1 MKKALKIILGFVGI
15 VTLGGIL
22 AYNFMNA
29 NLNRLAKRTIE
40 DVDLTRISDGSYQGS
55 YDSFPIRVEVTVTIA
70 DHAYR
75 SITIDKHVTG
85 QGQAAEGLP
94 EIILEKQSLEV
105 DSISGATYSSKAI
118 LMAIVDALESDKE

>member
-1 MKKALKIILGFVGI
+1 MKKALKIILVLLGIITIVGI
-15 VTLGGIL
+15 LS
-22 AYNFMNA
+22 YNYMNE
-29 NLNRLAKRTIE
+29 NLYRLAKRTIE
-40 DVDLTRISDGSYQGS
+40 DVDLTEISDGSYQGS
-55 YDSFPIRVEVTVTIA
+55 YDSFPISVEVTVTIA

-118 LMAIVDALESDKE
+118 MMAIIDALESDKE

>member
-1 MKKALKIILGFVGI
+1 MKKARKIILGCVGI

-22 AYNFMNA
+22 AYNFMSA
-29 NLNRLAKRTIE
+29 NLNRLANRPIE
-40 DVDLTRISDGSYQGS
+40 DVDLTLVSDGSYQGS
-55 YDSFPIRVEVTVTIA
+55 YESFPIRVEVTVTIA

-85 QGQAAEGLP
+85 RGQAAAGLP
-94 EIILEKQSLEV
+94 EVILKKRSLAV

-118 LMAIVDALESDKE
+118 LMAIVNALNGAKE

>member
-1 MKKALKIILGFVGI
+1 MKKALKIILGFVI
-15 VTLGGIL
+15 IITLGGIL

-75 SITIDKHVTG
+75 SITIDKQVTG

-118 LMAIVDALESDKE
+118 LMAIVDALESGKE